1 MPGRSSVLASAAP
14 GRRKLSQRSR
24 RVRDAHSNSAT
35 VQPKYRRLTVLGLW
49 LVSASL
55 VSGLLCQVM
64 WIVEID
70 RFLQPRGIASDN
82 IDSPPDRPRVVV
94 HLAYVLA
101 DVGGLGIPV
110 QRRRCRDCRQVQC
123 VCVVWRAAREGR
135 RA

>member
-1 MPGRSSVLASAAP
+1 MA
-14 GRRKLSQRSR
+14 
-24 RVRDAHSNSAT
+24 
-35 VQPKYRRLTVLGLW
+35 LGLW

-70 RFLQPRGIASDN
+70 RLMQPKGIASDN
-82 IDSPPDRPRVVV
+82 IDGRPDRPRVVV

-101 DVGGLGIPV
+101 DVSGLGIAV